1 MLELFGTSKTLGE
14 PLGEK
19 VDTSDLREETLVVF
33 VLCPQ
38 YQTYEN
44 DSKLLNFI
52 FSY

>member
-33 VLCPQ
+33 ALCLPH
-38 YQTYEN
+38 QTYEN
-44 DSKLLNFI
+44 DIVLLK
-52 FSY
+52 